1 MVKEIE
7 CYVSQVEIER
17 EKREREDFFKFW
29 LKTASHFF
37 TPPSFR
43 VDEIRTSDPEIGVHF
58 IDPRIYPNPLN
69 DRVKR
74 ELEEFDAKNVSNLVD
89 NPVRSEIVQRSW
101 IYCGFWSAV
110 DIYPF
115 KSKISIN
122 CPEVYTPA
130 KQMAKS
136 IERVYHKDISLL
148 IGYPRENKILNTSTI
163 KKLLKYFRKNVR

>member
-17 EKREREDFFKFW
+17 EKRKREDFFKFW

-69 DRVKR
+69 DRVNR
-74 ELEEFDAKNVSNLVD
+74 ELEEFDAENVGNLVD
-89 NPVRSEIVQRSW
+89 NPFRSEIVQRTW

-130 KQMAKS
+130 KQMAES
-136 IERVYHKDISLL
+136 LERIYHKDISLL